1 MPSRR
6 LAPPD
11 PVLFLSLAFGQVL
24 LGVGLWRD
32 HETIIGY
39 LPYEEGPMGPRIAQP
54 RHFAERASTVLYA
67 LVRAGLVIAL
77 ILAALFLVVLVI
89 RAALHG

>member
-1 MPSRR
+1 MKLTSAGPVFFAQRR
-6 LAPPD
+6 
-11 PVLFLSLAFGQVL
+11 
-24 LGVGLWRD
+24 VGHQGR
-32 HETIIGY
+32 ISC
-39 LPYEEGPMGPRIAQP
+39 EEGPMGPRIAQP

-67 LVRAGLVIAL
+67 LVGAGLVIAL